1 MDENPRREQVSRT
14 VVLVFLVLAVFG
26 GWSAFGLTIALAAPT
41 VLFDLVFF
49 VSFFALSSTSILL
62 AYAFSF
68 KMFKLKRYQGELW
81 RATGQ
86 GLPIGMLVTVSLFLQ
101 SLRVLS
107 TVVVIILIAIVVAL
121 EFLMLPR
128 RTG

>member
-1 MDENPRREQVSRT
+1 MSRT

-49 VSFFALSSTSILL
+49 VSLFVALSSTSILL

-107 TVVVIILIAIVVAL
+107 TVVGIILIAIVVAL